1 MFPLLFFPFACAFP
15 LSSVVLFPCL
25 WRFSLALFCTVCA
38 FFLLAFCC
46 TVFYDFIVL
55 AHFPFSLFVCLLF
68 VVCFDNPPFP
78 SILLLFFP
86 VVVLFCC
93 PIKTGR
99 NGPIKNPDNGRKSAN
114 QREVE
119 GPIRERFCVPIRKT
133 PARGN
138 SKKEGTRAVPCLGS
152 VGTPVS

>member
-1 MFPLLFFPFACAFP
+1 MLFPKVSCALRIRCF
-15 LSSVVLFPCL
+15 LSHVLSSRVSSLVFSLCVWFSSVVFFPCL

-55 AHFPFSLFVCLLF
+55 AHFPASLCVCLLL

-119 GPIRERFCVPIRKT
+119 G
-133 PARGN
+133 AN
-138 SKKEGTRAVPCLGS
+138 
-152 VGTPVS
+152 